1 MLLVKGRCGE
11 QVLRVFL
18 LRVFLLRVFLLRV
31 FLLRVFL
38 LRVFLL
44 RVFLLA
50 CGFHLCLDQSLRQLE
65 NSQKGVQV
73 L

>member
-1 MLLVKGRCGE
+1 MLLVVGRYGE
-11 QVLRVFL
+11 RVLRVLLLRVLLLRVFLLRVLL

-31 FLLRVFL
+31 FLLG
-38 LRVFLL
+38 
-44 RVFLLA
+44 
-50 CGFHLCLDQSLRQLE
+50 CGFHLWLDQILPQLE